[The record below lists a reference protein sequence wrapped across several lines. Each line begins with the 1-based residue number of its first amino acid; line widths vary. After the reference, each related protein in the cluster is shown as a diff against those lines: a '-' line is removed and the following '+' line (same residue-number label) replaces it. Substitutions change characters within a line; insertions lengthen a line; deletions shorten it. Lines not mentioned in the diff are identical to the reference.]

1 MSEAAK
7 QCRKWIEAE
16 YPGVRVSRKSCRDTA
31 GGSVSQHS
39 SYKSGEGSYDSN
51 ALDIFGPEELDYDAE
66 RAFVDE
72 IVKALEAHED
82 AWSIR
87 LILWNTTAHYG
98 HAHIDFWPTCLEHKW
113 CGRAIRPQWRYSD
126 GTIRRSV
133 NPDPENGTYQGP
145 QEEPEL
151 MPRSLFEDMIRALFD
166 IDQDFQPSATGA
178 DYWIK
183 LIDSPDDPEWLDFW
197 HAFTK
202 QLTKETA

>member
-1 MSEAAK
+1 MSESAK

-51 ALDIFGPEELDYDAE
+51 ALDIFGPEELGYDAE

-126 GTIRRSV
+126 GTIQRSV
-133 NPDPENGTYQGP
+133 SPDPENGTYQGP

-151 MPRSLFEDMIRALFD
+151 MPRQLFEDMIRALFD
-166 IDQDFQPSATGA
+166 IDQDFQPSTGA
-178 DYWIK
+178 TYWIK